1 MMWQTSLRATATVLA
16 LLTSQV
22 LGQEDVQTET
32 QTAQIVSTKGVILDT
47 ILDWIDAAR
56 LDQTTYNGQ
65 KYGCKCY
72 PGRPCWPSA
81 NKWNNLNRTVDGTL
95 RVNVPAGAVCHNTFD
110 GPFGTIQTYNEAACA
125 DVKENFVS
133 YNEQW
138 TVEKPADGL
147 WTYFTNDTC
156 RPTSNPSDPCT
167 LGSYGVY
174 VIMATKASHIQA
186 GVNFARQNNLRL
198 IVRNTGHDFVGRSV
212 GYGSLIINTH
222 SFQSIKWTDKYTGPG
237 SYRGPAVTM
246 GAGVQGG
253 TILKSGHAL
262 NPPMALVTGECATVG
277 LSGGFIQGG
286 GHGPWTTLKGLAV
299 DNVLNFE
306 VITASG
312 LIVNANEWQNHDL
325 FFALRGGGPASYGVI
340 LSTTVKTFPDL
351 PATGATL
358 YLNTTHTS
366 DNEVIWAGT
375 KIFHKYANHFVDN
388 GLYVYFEIFPYQ
400 FRVRPF
406 VAIGKTQTELQAIV
420 KPMLDEFAAA
430 GIPHEFGIN
439 EFPTFYDLYID
450 LFEAEQAGQT
460 ALTGGWMFNHDDVAN
475 RNDEIITA
483 MKNVVSPAGR
493 PDLFG
498 GMVGHLFN
506 PGYNVPVSTSAAHP
520 AWRNATDFV
529 IVVLPSPEHPSLA
542 LKNDLQNVLTNNMDE
557 GFRNVSRS
565 GATYVNEADPF
576 QTNWQS
582 HFWGSNY
589 PRLKQLRKKWDPL
602 GVFYAVSTPGTED
615 WEEIEF
621 NTRLCKKL

>member
-1 MMWQTSLRATATVLA
+1 MMWHTSLGAAAAVFS

-22 LGQEDVQTET
+22 VGREDVQIEP

-47 ILDWIDAAR
+47 ILDWNDAAR
-56 LDQTTYNGQ
+56 LDHTTYNGQ

-81 NKWNNLNRTVDGTL
+81 NKWNSLNRTVDGTL
-95 RVNVPAGAVCHNTFD
+95 HVNVPAGAVCHNTFD
-110 GPFGTIQTYNEAACA
+110 GPFGTIQTYDEAACA
-125 DVKENFVS
+125 DAKENFV
-133 YNEQW
+133 NEQW

-198 IVRNTGHDFVGRSV
+198 IVRNTGHDFLGRSV

-222 SFQSIKWTDKYTGPG
+222 SFQSLKWTDKYTGPG

-253 TILKSGHAL
+253 DILKAGHAL

-312 LIVNANEWQNHDL
+312 LIVNANEWQNPDL
-325 FFALRGGGPASYGVI
+325 FIALRGGGPASYGVI

-351 PATGATL
+351 PAAGATL
-358 YLNTTHTS
+358 YLNATHTS
-366 DNEVIWAGT
+366 DNEVIWVGT

-388 GLYVYFEIFPYQ
+388 GLYVYFEIFPNQ

-406 VAIGKTQTELQAIV
+406 VAIGKSQVQLQDILR
-420 KPMLDEFAAA
+420 PMLDEFAAA
-430 GIPHEFGIN
+430 RIPYEAAFM

-450 LFEAEQAGQT
+450 LFEAEKAGQT

-475 RNDEIITA
+475 RNDEIIAA

-506 PGYNVPVSTSAAHP
+506 PGHNVPVSTSAAHP

-529 IVVLPSPEHPSLA
+529 IAVLPSPEHPSLA
-542 LKNDLQNVLTNNMDE
+542 VKKDLQNVLTNNMDE
-557 GFRNVSRS
+557 GFRNASRS

-576 QTNWQS
+576 QPNWQS